1 MSFGIG
7 MAGPQMGP
15 GGMLDQFGGGDHR
28 GAVFNPRVVRRLTEF
43 LLPYKRQM
51 FFAFL
56 AMLASTGMTLLI
68 PYLLKVAI
76 DVYIA
81 GGDAPGLARIAL
93 FTGAAYL
100 GLYAASTTQSYLLSR
115 VGQRVL
121 GDLREKLFRHLQ
133 ELSLGYHDTHIVG
146 VTVSRVINDVSIINE
161 LLSQGWIAFIADFF
175 ILTGIIAIMVSMSP
189 KLALLTLLVLPLM
202 VLATWLFASRAQ
214 SAFRETRSSIAKVI
228 GNLAEGIS
236 GMRVIQAFAQEEATQ
251 ERFGAVNQANRDTNI
266 SAMTLSFIFLPAIEF
281 LSMTATAIVLWFG
294 GRAAI
299 GGEVTI
305 GVLVAFLSY
314 ASRFFAPIQELS
326 RLYTTMQAAMAGG
339 EQVLKLLDTPAD
351 VVDQPGAPDM
361 PAIQGEIDFDQ
372 VSFRYREDTP
382 EVLHQVSLRI
392 PAGQRAALVGPTGAG
407 KTTIANLAAR
417 FYEVSEGAVTIDGID
432 VRAVTQRSLR
442 RQVGVV
448 PQDSFLFSGTIA
460 ENIGFGDPDA
470 APEQIEE
477 AARMANAHDF
487 IAALPDGYQTR
498 VLENAANLSVG
509 QRQLICIARAVLTRP
524 RILILDE
531 ATANIDTV
539 SEVLIQQALERL
551 LVDRTAVII
560 AHRLSTIRSADVIF
574 VIADGRI
581 VEQGK
586 HEELLTQGGLYQTLY
601 EKQYGIGKDQMN

>member
-15 GGMLDQFGGGDHR
+15 GGMLDQFGDGDRR
-28 GAVFNPRVVRRLTEF
+28 GAVFNPHVVRRLTAF
-43 LLPYKRQM
+43 LLPYKREM
-51 FFAFL
+51 LFAFL
-56 AMLASTGMTLLI
+56 AMIASSGMTLLI

-81 GGDAPGLARIAL
+81 GGDATGLGQISLA
-93 FTGAAYL
+93 TGAAYL
-100 GLYAASTTQSYLLSR
+100 GLYAASASQSYLLSR

-121 GDLREKLFRHLQ
+121 SDLRRVLFRHLQ

-161 LLSQGWIAFIADFF
+161 LLSQGWIAFIADAF
-175 ILTGIIAIMVSMSP
+175 ILTGIIAIMISMSP

-214 SAFRETRSSIAKVI
+214 AAFRETRSSIAKVI

-236 GMRVIQAFAQEEATQ
+236 GMRVIQAFAREEATQ

-266 SAMTLSFIFLPAIEF
+266 NAMTLSFIFLPAIEF

-294 GRAAI
+294 GRAVI

-339 EQVLKLLDTPAD
+339 EQVLKLLDTPTD
-351 VVDQPGAPDM
+351 VFDRPGAQEM
-361 PAIQGEIDFDQ
+361 PSIQGEIVFDQ
-372 VSFRYREDTP
+372 VGFRYREDTP

-407 KTTIANLAAR
+407 KTTIANLVAR
-417 FYEVSEGAVTIDGID
+417 FYEVSDGAVLIDGVD
-432 VRAVTQRSLR
+432 VRSVTQRSLR
-442 RQVGVV
+442 RQVGIV
-448 PQDSFLFSGTIA
+448 PQDSFLFGGTIA
-460 ENIGFGDPDA
+460 ENISFGEPDA
-470 APEQIEE
+470 SQAQIEA
-477 AARMANAHDF
+477 AARLANAHDF

-509 QRQLICIARAVLTRP
+509 QRQLVCIARALLTHP

-539 SEVLIQQALERL
+539 SEALIQQALERL
-551 LVDRTAVII
+551 LESRTAVII
-560 AHRLSTIRSADVIF
+560 AHRLSTIRSADVIY
-574 VIADGRI
+574 VINDGRI

-586 HEELLTQGGLYQTLY
+586 HEELLDMGGLYRTLY
-601 EKQYGIGKDQMN
+601 EKQYGISGVSNE